1 MKKLLIFLFSFL
13 ALMCSTGVFVFT
25 GYANNLTRVNKFMLD
40 GNNISFTL
48 SQVWEEEITTDHDL
62 SLTKLNANL
71 KLSVYKKEEVQLEPE
86 KFMNDLIKEELKESD
101 SKELKKKFN
110 VNRTKN
116 KTIYSKLYKASKD
129 NVENEYLLSII
140 EFDNSDTY
148 LYAVYTAK
156 GAYMQYSI
164 EDIQRLLLK
173 MEYTGKER
181 KTELAYN

>member
-1 MKKLLIFLFSFL
+1 
-13 ALMCSTGVFVFT
+13 
-25 GYANNLTRVNKFMLD
+25 
-40 GNNISFTL
+40 
-48 SQVWEEEITTDHDL
+48 
-62 SLTKLNANL
+62 
-71 KLSVYKKEEVQLEPE
+71 
-86 KFMNDLIKEELKESD
+86 MNDLIKEELKESD
-101 SKELKKKFN
+101 SKELIKKYN

-129 NVENEYLLSII
+129 NVENEYLFSII

-164 EDIQRLLLK
+164 DDIQRLLLK

>member
-1 MKKLLIFLFSFL
+1 MKKVLIFLFSFL
-13 ALMCSTGVFVFT
+13 AIVCSASVFVLT
-25 GYANNLTRVNKFMLD
+25 GFANNLTKMNNFVLD

-48 SQVWEEEITTDHDL
+48 SQVWEKENSTEHDL
-62 SLTKLNANL
+62 SLSKLNANL
-71 KLSVYKKEEVQLEPE
+71 HLSVYKKEKVELSPDEL
-86 KFMNDLIKEELKESD
+86 MNDLIK
-101 SKELKKKFN
+101 KELSEKDYKELIKEYN

-116 KTIYSKLYKASKD
+116 KTIYSKLYKASQN
-129 NVENEYLLSII
+129 NVEAEYLFTIV

-164 EDIQRLLLK
+164 DDIQRMILK
-173 MEYTGKER
+173 MEYKGATR